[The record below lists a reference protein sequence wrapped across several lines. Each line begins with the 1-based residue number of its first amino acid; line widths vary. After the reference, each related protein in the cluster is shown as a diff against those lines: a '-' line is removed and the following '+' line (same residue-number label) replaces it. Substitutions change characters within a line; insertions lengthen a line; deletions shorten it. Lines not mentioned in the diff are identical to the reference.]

1 MAYAVGDEDVGSLA
15 LNPLVARVR
24 EAREVDRVAVGRD
37 GRLVVAE
44 LVVRREGQLAGD
56 EVPLGRRRAT
66 RQWRNE
72 ARSQYGR
79 RRQKEAA
86 AGHGGHGGLLFFSS
100 RRGSLDVSC
109 PPNTSRLSHCQL
121 FSDWG

>member
-56 EVPLGRRRAT
+56 EVPIGRRRAT
-66 RQWRNE
+66 CQWRNE
-72 ARSQYGR
+72 ARSQDGR
-79 RRQKEAA
+79 RLQKEAA
-86 AGHGGHGGLLFFSS
+86 ARPPLPAPLPPFFTPS
-100 RRGSLDVSC
+100 R
-109 PPNTSRLSHCQL
+109 
-121 FSDWG
+121 